1 MHAPHT
7 DVPMGDVTYRI
18 SRFPARVGSF
28 IAMQLSTK
36 VLPALAGGNVSLQGM
51 PLPSG
56 GAMSEAEFYVLQ
68 NHCLAACAIVN
79 DKGAASPIMM
89 ADGRLDQRLEYDFPT
104 VMALTIHALK
114 FNVEP
119 FFSEGN
125 PALASLKSLFQSA
138 SSSKDSPHS
147 TPTPSVQ

>member
-1 MHAPHT
+1 MHAPHV
-7 DVPMGDVTYRI
+7 DVPMGDVKYRI

-36 VLPALAGGNVSLQGM
+36 VLPALAGGSVSLQGM
-51 PLPSG
+51 PMPAG
-56 GAMSEAEFYVLQ
+56 GAMSEAEFYAVQ
-68 NHCLAACAIVN
+68 NHCLAVCSVVN
-79 DKGAASPIMM
+79 DKGVASPVMM
-89 ADGRLDQRLEYDFPT
+89 ADGRLDPRLEYDFPS

-125 PALASLKSLFQSA
+125 PALASLKSLFQPA
-138 SSSKDSPHS
+138 LKDSQHS
-147 TPTPSVQ
+147 TDSSGVQ